1 MGRVSNQSRIIAASA
16 VLIASM
22 MSSASAYAGD
32 VEQLRYRWSLKGGL
46 SWIARIAFPSSG
58 TGTLETREG
67 TNVTSRLTLGSKGVS
82 AYYASSMAPGGL
94 RTFTSE
100 DGYKFNDRFEQHR
113 VQFDYSDGV
122 ARVEKR
128 SDDDGVKQKVR
139 TLESDAAQDVLTSIY
154 YLRQNAGS
162 ITSRRTATVYS
173 AGKGYLFSFTPSPV
187 TTLRVNDEEVR
198 VRPFTIA
205 PADGQKKGA
214 VKVWL
219 AENSERT
226 PVRIEI
232 QQNYGTLRLDLSS

>member
-1 MGRVSNQSRIIAASA
+1 MGRVSTKSKLIAASA
-16 VLIASM
+16 VLISM
-22 MSSASAYAGD
+22 MSSAPVLASD

-46 SWIARIAFPSSG
+46 AWIARIAFPSSG

-67 TNVTSRLTLGSKGVS
+67 TSVTSRLTLGSKGGS

-100 DGYKFNDRFEQHR
+100 DGYRWNDRYEQHR
-113 VQFDYSDGV
+113 VQFDYSGGV

-154 YLRQNAGS
+154 YLRQNADA
-162 ITSRRTATVYS
+162 IKTRRTATVFS

-187 TTLRVNDEEVR
+187 TTLRVNDHDVR

-205 PADGQKKGA
+205 PADGEKKGA

-219 AENSERT
+219 ADDAGRT

-232 QQNYGTLRLDLSS
+232 QQNYATLRLDLAS